1 VHTADI
7 CVMCPLY
14 CRNGVDTRNKPERFE
29 TCAEKWRGWCTT
41 ALFPAVHS
49 ARCASC
55 TLRTRATQPGIEGS
69 RLDSCARLPRAVLM
83 VIGVDVALITLL
95 YCHSLLQRTA
105 HTSQHNVEDQV
116 SVLNAAVHP
125 QQECGDMIE
134 VCPFHTA
141 QTPQV
146 DHSTMLLRAYR
157 YAAAEAC
164 MSWLACHVD
173 HLQIYQIDL
182 R

>member
-1 VHTADI
+1 MQIVIRRGVHTADI

-116 SVLNAAVHP
+116 SVLNECCGASSAGMWGHDRGLSIPHGPNTAGRPQHHAV
-125 QQECGDMIE
+125 EG
-134 VCPFHTA
+134 V
-141 QTPQV
+141 
-146 DHSTMLLRAYR
+146 
-157 YAAAEAC
+157 
-164 MSWLACHVD
+164 
-173 HLQIYQIDL
+173 QIC
-182 R
+182 RS